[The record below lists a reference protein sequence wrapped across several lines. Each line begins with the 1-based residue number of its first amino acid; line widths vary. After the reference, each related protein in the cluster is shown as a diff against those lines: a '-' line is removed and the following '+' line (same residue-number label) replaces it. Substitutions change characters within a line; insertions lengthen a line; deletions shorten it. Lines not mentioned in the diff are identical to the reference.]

1 MGLAPAASGRVRSGL
16 TGDARKGGRVKI
28 TAGHL
33 GGRVIRTPPGA
44 VRPTQD
50 RVRQS
55 VFSSLG
61 GSCEGWRVLD
71 LYAGSGSLGLEAWSR
86 GAASVLFLERDP
98 RVLAALRDTIAE
110 LCPGAGAAVECRKA
124 DVLRWLETG
133 IVGEPCDL
141 VLADPPY
148 AEAGRASERILRA
161 LSGRGWMRP
170 GGRVVLE
177 MSSRDAAPVPDGWD
191 RVRDRVFGETR
202 IAQYRVP
209 GEECGE
215 KEVRS

>member
-1 MGLAPAASGRVRSGL
+1 M
-16 TGDARKGGRVKI
+16 KI

-33 GGRVIRTPPGA
+33 GGRLIRTPPGA

-61 GSCEGWRVLD
+61 GTCEGWRVLD

-86 GAASVLFLERDP
+86 GAASVLFVERDS
-98 RVLAALRDTIAE
+98 RVAAALRATIAE
-110 LCPGAGAAVECRKA
+110 LCPGAGSAVECRRA
-124 DVLRWLETG
+124 DVLRWLQAGRT
-133 IVGEPCDL
+133 GEPFDL

-148 AEAGRASERILRA
+148 AEAGRAAGLILRA
-161 LSGRGWMRP
+161 LAGGWMSP

-177 MSSRDAAPVPDGWD
+177 MSSRDAAPGPEGWD

-202 IAQYRVP
+202 IAQYRW
-209 GEECGE
+209 GGAAGGTGLEE
-215 KEVRS
+215 RQP

>member
-1 MGLAPAASGRVRSGL
+1 M
-16 TGDARKGGRVKI
+16 KI
-28 TAGHL
+28 TSGHL

-86 GAASVLFLERDP
+86 GAASVLFLEREP
-98 RVLAALRDTIAE
+98 RVTAALRATIAE
-110 LCPGAGAAVECRKA
+110 LCAGAGTAVECRKA
-124 DVLRWLETG
+124 DVLRWLETEL
-133 IVGEPCDL
+133 VGEAYDL

-148 AEAGRASERILRA
+148 AEAGRVAERILRA
-161 LSGRGWMRP
+161 LAGRGWMQP
-170 GGRVVLE
+170 GGRAVLE
-177 MSSRDAAPVPDGWD
+177 MSSRDAAPAPDGWD
-191 RVRDRVFGETR
+191 TIRDRVFGETR
-202 IAQYRVP
+202 IAQYRVQIP
-209 GEECGE
+209 GVEAGEEQ
-215 KEVRS
+215 